1 MSREGPPMYKVEI
14 EHPVYID
21 VNQIPAHI
29 RDVLAAET
37 LGMILRWLAR
47 EREKEKAKTKEENGK

>member
-1 MSREGPPMYKVEI
+1 MYKVEI

-37 LGMILRWLAR
+37 LGMIQRWLAR
-47 EREKEKAKTKEENGK
+47 EHEKEKAKTKEENGK

>member
-1 MSREGPPMYKVEI
+1 MRAEI
-14 EHPVYID
+14 EHPVIID
-21 VNQIPAHI
+21 VTQIPEHI

-37 LGMILRWLAR
+37 LGMIRRWLAR